1 MVKTGNK
8 TRATCFA
15 TLLPDELGGK
25 TRNIAIHVRT
35 CLATKVVRFVFVGG
49 KTRSIAIQLVLQQC
63 CKARCALFV
72 VPLDPNRPIYDH
84 LSLTCLAYAV
94 EQKDRF
100 RNFFNSC
107 SFFRLIYL
115 FLPKKAY
122 GWKKTRPFKSSLREH
137 PVFSAQVWQ
146 SRKNRM
152 LSQAT

>member
-72 VPLDPNRPIYDH
+72 VPLDLNRPKYDH

-100 RNFFNSC
+100 CNFFNSC

-115 FLPKKAY
+115 FLPRKAY
-122 GWKKTRPFKSSLREH
+122 GWKKKKKSA
-137 PVFSAQVWQ
+137 V
-146 SRKNRM
+146 
-152 LSQAT
+152 